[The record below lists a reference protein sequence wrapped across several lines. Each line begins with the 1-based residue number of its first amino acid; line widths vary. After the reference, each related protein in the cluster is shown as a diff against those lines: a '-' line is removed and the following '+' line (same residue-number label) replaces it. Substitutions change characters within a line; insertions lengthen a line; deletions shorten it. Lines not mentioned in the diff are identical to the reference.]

1 MTNEPPYSPDLV
13 FRFIFYLK
21 QNRRRFWTKMIYY
34 MPLQTLYK
42 ILKIRGIK
50 ICFIKIVKR
59 NENCVELKG
68 VYFKK
73 RVTGS
78 SCLTSPDVVE
88 I

>member
-1 MTNEPPYSPDLV
+1 
-13 FRFIFYLK
+13 
-21 QNRRRFWTKMIYY
+21 MIYY

-59 NENCVELKG
+59 HENCVELKG

-73 RVTGS
+73 KSDRFKLFDVT
-78 SCLTSPDVVE
+78 
-88 I
+88 

>member
-1 MTNEPPYSPDLV
+1 
-13 FRFIFYLK
+13 
-21 QNRRRFWTKMIYY
+21 MIYY

-59 NENCVELKG
+59 HENCVELKG

-78 SCLTSPDVVE
+78 NCLTSPDVVE